1 MKWYLLKTKFRQ
13 EKKSSVELSNQGI
26 VNFFPIFQKEILRK
40 GKVSLKDEPLF
51 SGYIFIYI
59 DPNKINWNALRSTK
73 GISSV
78 VSFGSGPQT
87 VSNNIVEALRKIQN
101 INVEKLHEKGD
112 SLSILTG
119 PLKGLNAIYEAP
131 DGDSRSIV
139 LLQFLQQNQRLTFN
153 NEDLKKINK

>member
-13 EKKSSVELSNQGI
+13 EKKSSIELSNQGI
-26 VNFFPIFQKEILRK
+26 DNFFPIYQKEVLCS
-40 GKVSLKDEPLF
+40 GKVSYKDEPLF
-51 SGYIFIYI
+51 SRYIFINV

-73 GISSV
+73 GISNI

-87 VSNNIVEALRKIQN
+87 VSNKIVEALRKLKYIN
-101 INVEKLHEKGD
+101 IEKIHEKGD
-112 SLSILTG
+112 SLSILRG

-139 LLQFLQQNQRLTFN
+139 LLQFLQQDQKLTLK
-153 NEDLKKINK
+153 NEDLKKLH